1 MSKSLNIPPVEMIDR
16 RITIR
21 RDYEKIILWMLN
33 NNEYC
38 EWRDFIEEPVDIKKS
53 TLSDKLRSLIAKGFV
68 EKDNIETNKGSS
80 NVYRI
85 TSKGKERFNELSIT
99 TEERYSYPPKKIIN
113 QRNYD
118 HWILW
123 MTYNNDYC
131 TWSTF
136 TSEDSKVRINQ
147 SSLSKNINMLLD
159 KEHIIKVNKEYRI
172 TPEGREQYLK
182 MLREYDLDRQSILDE
197 EANRVDEITKKTSEF
212 FEEFEIE
219 DEDLKFRFLNNI
231 LKLEYS
237 KAEEFVEEEE
247 FNKIILYL
255 SINHPDY
262 YPNNVS
268 PEEFSLKYTIKKTT
282 LDFFVDKIVEENDI
296 YPIKFFKLIAEEN
309 RNYYFQA
316 GGELE
321 KILNAIVEKHI
332 KKFTYLN
339 KFHATSE
346 SESELIDIEQALN
359 QILDKV
365 SGFLFNEKL
374 KGSLKKFLPEY
385 INYLAY
391 KIESEK
397 KLFRS
402 EDRLEA
408 AQWQTFQSI
417 FQGYNAPMVTNGNGN
432 GEDYYSI
439 HKMYFE
445 ALDIVYLSKL
455 DFVSEKQFED
465 EYISVVNLE
474 TFRKIVSKLN
484 RNKIAKAKKVLEA
497 MPKPMDPYENMILED
512 IISGLENEIE
522 TSIQTSENLISQK
535 PESYIGYLFKALNLF
550 KLSSYEEAL
559 KVVEDGLIHS
569 NHYSLQCT
577 KAQILIKKAKTK
589 DALKL
594 IEGELEKDPK
604 NIFLLRTKFIILL
617 TDEGCWGE
625 CAVKPLDIIDE
636 IITLSPDNKSLYVL
650 KAIALCI
657 MQKYKDV
664 KRFLNKE
671 VNLSLVT
678 KNPRINTAAF
688 FVLAYSYIARDK
700 FEKALK
706 KGDEVII
713 QYENHPISY
722 FTKALA
728 IGYSLI
734 YAKELNDIV
743 EENFLEMINKAIS
756 LDPIKFHQAKY
767 YQLMSDVFV
776 ETRGI
781 EEATEAIDKAISLD
795 SSNMGI
801 YEIKLKLLM
810 MDNKLDEAIA
820 LVNQLYE
827 NKYLNEKDSTKI
839 KSFLIFVKAEQTQD
853 KKERLKL
860 IKKSLAEI
868 EPIIEDNQEDIG
880 ILNNLTILYAHLGRK
895 EEAIRTAE
903 KMTNLNPNDGN
914 LFDSYGETL
923 MILGEYEQAITKFE
937 RAIKLEPKGW
947 FAYQTYLKMGTCYE
961 KLTNLDKAEEN
972 YLKGNQLTDKM
983 HPLKKDMYSYKA
995 NEKLEGLRKLREE
1008 LGTKRS

>member
-1 MSKSLNIPPVEMIDR
+1 MSSENIVKYPPGDILNPKMGKNPN
-16 RITIR
+16 
-21 RDYEKIILWMLN
+21 YEYIILWMLN
-33 NNEYC
+33 YNKEC
-38 EWRDFIEEPVDIKKS
+38 SWGDFKSEVGES
-53 TLSDKLRSLIAKGFV
+53 TLSKYLNKLKEEKYIDHSYNRYKITKLGRS
-68 EKDNIETNKGSS
+68 
-80 NVYRI
+80 
-85 TSKGKERFNELSIT
+85 RFNDLEFVKDEVKQKINIPP
-99 TEERYSYPPKKIIN
+99 EEILKR
-113 QRNYD
+113 RNYE
-118 HWILW
+118 HIILW
-123 MTYNNDYC
+123 SLYNNDSLR
-131 TWSTF
+131 WSDF
-136 TSEDSKVRINQ
+136 RSELSINQ
-147 SSLSKNINMLLD
+147 SSLSKALNSLRIKKYQIN
-159 KEHIIKVNKEYRI
+159 EHKEYRI
-172 TPEGREQYLK
+172 TPLGREEYSNMLK
-182 MLREYDLDRQSILDE
+182 EYDLDRQSILDE
-197 EANRVDEITKKTSEF
+197 ETNRIDEITEKTSEF
-212 FEEFEIE
+212 FERYEIE
-219 DEDLKFRFLNNI
+219 DDELKFRFLNNI
-231 LKLEYS
+231 LKLDYNEA
-237 KAEEFVEEEE
+237 KEFVQEEE
-247 FNKIILYL
+247 FNKIILFL
-255 SINHPDY
+255 SLNYPDQ
-262 YPNNVS
+262 YPNYVS
-268 PEEFSLKYTIKKTT
+268 PGEFSIKYGVKKTT
-282 LDFFVDKIVEENDI
+282 LDFFLDKIVEEQF
-296 YPIKFFKLIAEEN
+296 YPIRFFKIRTEDDKI
-309 RNYYFQA
+309 YYFQA

-346 SESELIDIEQALN
+346 SESELIDIEQVLN
-359 QILDKV
+359 QILDKI

-374 KGSLKKFLPEY
+374 KSSLKKFLPEY

-417 FQGYNAPMVTNGNGN
+417 FQGYNAPMISNGNGN
-432 GEDYYSI
+432 GDDYYSI

-445 ALDIVYLSKL
+445 ALDIAYLSKL
-455 DFVSEKQFED
+455 NFVSEKQFED
-465 EYISVVNLE
+465 EFISVVNLE
-474 TFRKIVSKLN
+474 AFRKIVSKLN
-484 RNKIAKAKKVLEA
+484 RSKIAKAKKVLEA
-497 MPKPMDPYENMILED
+497 MPKPFEAYEQMILEG
-512 IISGLENEIE
+512 IISGLENEFE
-522 TSIQTSENLISQK
+522 TSIKTSENLISQK

-550 KLSSYEEAL
+550 KLGSYEEAL
-559 KVVEDGLIHS
+559 KVVEEGLIHS

-604 NIFLLRTKFIILL
+604 NIFLLRTKFIVLL

-625 CAVKPLDIIDE
+625 CAEKPLDIIDE
-636 IITLSPDNKSLYVL
+636 IITLRPDDKSLYVL

-728 IGYSLI
+728 IGYSII
-734 YAKELNDIV
+734 YNKKLNDIV

-767 YQLMSDVFV
+767 YLLMSDVFM

-781 EEATEAIDKAISLD
+781 EEATEAIDKAIGLD
-795 SSNMGI
+795 PSNMGI

-853 KKERLKL
+853 NKERIKL
-860 IKKSLAEI
+860 IQRSYAEF
-868 EPIIEDNQEDIG
+868 EPIIDDNREDIG
-880 ILNNLTILYAHLGRK
+880 ILNNLTVLYANLGRK

-914 LFDSYGETL
+914 LFDSYGEAL
-923 MILGEYEQAITKFE
+923 MILGEYEQALTKFE
-937 RAIKLEPKGW
+937 KAIELEPKGW
-947 FAYQTYLKMGTCYE
+947 FAFQTYLKMGTCYE
-961 KLTNLDKAEEN
+961 KLENLDKAEEN
-972 YLKGNQLTDKM
+972 YLKGKKLTDKM
-983 HPLKKDMYSYKA
+983 HPLKKDTYSYKA
-995 NEKLEGLRKLREE
+995 NEKLEGLRKHRNE
-1008 LGTKRS
+1008 LGIKRS